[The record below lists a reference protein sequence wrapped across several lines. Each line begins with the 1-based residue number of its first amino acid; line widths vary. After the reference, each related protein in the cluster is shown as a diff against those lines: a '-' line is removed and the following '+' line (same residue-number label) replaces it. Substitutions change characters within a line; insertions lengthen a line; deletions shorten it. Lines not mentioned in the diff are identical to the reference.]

1 MKSFSIKIVPQV
13 PCSFDSV
20 VTYSIVYVYK
30 NHSFPTTLETVPKTK
45 RPWQPMA
52 VAQVQRLKAMAFI
65 IAIKHYFMH
74 PQNEI
79 FSDDFSK
86 KRCD

>member
-1 MKSFSIKIVPQV
+1 MKSLSIKIVPQV

-30 NHSFPTTLETVPKTK
+30 NHSFPTTLETVPKTN
-45 RPWQPMA
+45 RPWQPLA
-52 VAQVQRLKAMAFI
+52 VAQVQRLRALAI
-65 IAIKHYFMH
+65 TIKHYFMH

-86 KRCD
+86 KHCD

>member
-1 MKSFSIKIVPQV
+1 MKSLSIKIVPQV

-20 VTYSIVYVYK
+20 VIYSIVYVYK
-30 NHSFPTTLETVPKTK
+30 NHYFPTTLETVPNTN
-45 RPWQPMA
+45 RPWQPLA
-52 VAQVQRLKAMAFI
+52 VAQVQRLRAMAI
-65 IAIKHYFMH
+65 TIKHYFMH